1 LQSFHAPTQPLHA
14 PFLLVTNIMS
24 ILATTE
30 FALPISVSNPLDD
43 TADGDSTMRAIHLEG
58 TQPTVGQEC
67 CLVQIYPAD
76 VVSGMLLLETNRLV
90 VGRDPAVDLPLV
102 DSSVSRQHAAF
113 VSEST
118 GYRIQDL
125 GSTNGTLVNG
135 ARVSDRSLRSGDT
148 IQIGSF
154 IFKFLSAGS
163 IESKYHET
171 VYSAMTRDALTGA
184 MNKRYLL
191 ETLSREV
198 ARAIRQQQ
206 SLSLL
211 MLDIDHFKS
220 VNDTHGHLVG
230 DEVLREFGRR
240 ILADCREEDL
250 LARYGGEEFCLV
262 LCSSGRN
269 EAVEIANRYR
279 EVIAGNPFQTT
290 TGLLPVTAS
299 FGVSCLD
306 PAAPMNADELIRQAD
321 DNLYEAK
328 RSGRNRVVG

>member
-1 LQSFHAPTQPLHA
+1 
-14 PFLLVTNIMS
+14 
-24 ILATTE
+24 
-30 FALPISVSNPLDD
+30 
-43 TADGDSTMRAIHLEG
+43 MRAIHH
-58 TQPTVGQEC
+58 TDSKPAPGQEC

-90 VGRDPAVDLPLV
+90 VGRDPAVDLPIA

-113 VSEST
+113 VAEAS

-135 ARVSDRSLRSGDT
+135 VRISERSLHSGDT
-148 IQIGSF
+148 IQVGSF

-191 ETLSREV
+191 ETLNREV
-198 ARAIRQQQ
+198 ARAVRQQLM
-206 SLSLL
+206 LSVL

-240 ILADCREEDL
+240 ILVDCREEDL

-262 LCSSGRN
+262 LSSSGQS
-269 EAVEIANRYR
+269 EAIEIADRYR
-279 EVIAGNPFQTT
+279 SVIADEPFKTT
-290 TGLLPVTAS
+290 AGLLKVTAS
-299 FGVSCLD
+299 FGVACFEPVTPIGVDELLRR
-306 PAAPMNADELIRQAD
+306 ADE
-321 DNLYEAK
+321 NLYEAK
-328 RSGRNRVVG
+328 RGGRNRVVG

>member
-1 LQSFHAPTQPLHA
+1 
-14 PFLLVTNIMS
+14 MS
-24 ILATTE
+24 ILATPTL
-30 FALPISVSNPLDD
+30 ATQISVASSLDD
-43 TADGDSTMRAIHLEG
+43 TAEGDSTMRAVPHAD
-58 TQPTVGQEC
+58 THSAAGQEC

-113 VSEST
+113 IAEST

-135 ARVSDRSLRSGDT
+135 ARVTDRSLRSGDT

-163 IESKYHET
+163 VESKYHET
-171 VYSAMTRDALTGA
+171 IYSAMTRDALTGA

-191 ETLSREV
+191 DSLNREV
-198 ARAIRQQQ
+198 ARAVRQQQ
-206 SLSLL
+206 VLSVL

-220 VNDTHGHLVG
+220 VNDNHGHLVG
-230 DEVLREFGRR
+230 DEVLREFGQR

-262 LCSSGRN
+262 LCASWRE
-269 EAVEIANRYR
+269 EAMEIANRYR
-279 EVIAGNPFQTT
+279 RAIADTPFTT
-290 TGLLPVTAS
+290 AAGSLNITAS
-299 FGVSCLD
+299 FGLACFD
-306 PAAPMNADELIRQAD
+306 PFTPATPDELIRFAD
-321 DNLYEAK
+321 EKLYEAK
-328 RSGRNRVVG
+328 RSGRNRVAG